1 MTNSTTPQANRFRFR
16 AWQPEYE
23 IDGKKIEAHM
33 VYSPK
38 ASSSVTK
45 TKEFAYSA
53 TRTMEMIANVRV
65 NDIFKEGAGD
75 YIWMQSTGL
84 KDKNGKEVFE
94 GDIVLCS
101 LGCPHKVIWME
112 EAPNNNLGGMPGF
125 YLSDLRAG
133 YSWMGTEKIIG
144 NIYENPELLT

>member
-1 MTNSTTPQANRFRFR
+1 MVPQDLIEWARFYKGELTSFD
-16 AWQPEYE
+16 PEN
-23 IDGKKIEAHM
+23 II
-33 VYSPK
+33 
-38 ASSSVTK
+38 
-45 TKEFAYSA
+45 
-53 TRTMEMIANVRV
+53 I
-65 NDIFKEGAGD
+65 
-75 YIWMQSTGL
+75 MQSTGL
-84 KDKNGKEVFE
+84 KDKNGKEVSE

-144 NIYENPELLT
+144 NIYENPDLLT